1 MNKLSKFIATL
12 VLVLAVSA
20 PASAW
25 WGHPH
30 YVFYYGPVAYP
41 AQCFGINCVPPWGN
55 NYIVVAAAGR
65 MEIKTTK
72 VGNRVIVDGG
82 FAGMTGTLRKFWLKA
97 GSHTIQIEDDYGKVL
112 YRERIEVLAGKK
124 LRLYPDEKH

>member
-1 MNKLSKFIATL
+1 MEKLLKVLFVLLVVFVSCAT
-12 VLVLAVSA
+12 VAA
-20 PASAW
+20 R

-65 MEIKTTK
+65 VEIKTTK

-97 GSHTIQIEDDYGKVL
+97 GSHTIQIEDDYGKIF

-124 LRLYPDEKH
+124 LWLYPDEKH